1 MDLHGTLS
9 ALMRPLA
16 AIPPSTFP
24 LTSFLQHP
32 LMSSLAFPLNAANH
46 LDPTLFDITVTAE
59 SQSTVTPKK
68 TRLDSP
74 TSRRRFIIALELDK
88 LKTLRSVSTARFQ
101 NGEVLNPRHCCVF
114 GDQLLRCPAAIWKA
128 KGLYLTPENGIKSG
142 KFQDEAYYERRRRNN
157 DAAKRSRDARRIKE
171 EAIAA
176 RAAQLERE
184 NGQLRAQ
191 VAILKSETA
200 RLQLMLFSQRQSLA
214 SDTKKETKA
223 ESMIVDT
230 LLENTATSTTVL
242 QSDIEI
248 KP

>member
-9 ALMRPLA
+9 ALMRPLTA
-16 AIPPSTFP
+16 VPPSTFP

-74 TSRRRFIIALELDK
+74 SSPLSQSSTVSSTQLSSPLPSPVRK
-88 LKTLRSVSTARFQ
+88 L
-101 NGEVLNPRHCCVF
+101 
-114 GDQLLRCPAAIWKA
+114 A
-128 KGLYLTPENGIKSG
+128 KPIPDEK
-142 KFQDEAYYERRRRNN
+142 KDEAYYERRRRNN

-214 SDTKKETKA
+214 GDTKKETKT

-230 LLENTATSTTVL
+230 LVENTATATTVL
-242 QSDIEI
+242 QSDIEM